1 MTKRVRTMFL
11 TYEAE
16 DDDADTFMVVVGSI
30 AENFRGIRLVEYQ
43 DDTILSDDDDEFDLI
58 SAMHA
63 ITTKDEHLTEEQR
76 KELEDFSKRLN
87 EWRGEL

>member
-1 MTKRVRTMFL
+1 MFL

-58 SAMHA
+58 STMHA

-76 KELEDFSKRLN
+76 KELEAFSKRLN

>member
-1 MTKRVRTMFL
+1 MTKRIRTMFL

-58 SAMHA
+58 STMHA

-76 KELEDFSKRLN
+76 KELEAFSKRLN